1 MIQKEGN
8 LLFIKIHL
16 KLGDI
21 LIYQNKNDSIY
32 SLINK
37 ALVKK
42 DITYEEGEYAYI
54 YIEGQGFVGVNLG
67 NDGVS
72 NTKDDRNEFNSKYY
86 SDNNLELYL
95 RAKNP
100 SEERLEI
107 VNLQTLF
114 GKDYYVILRPSLCF
128 DFKEKINKNFL
139 KIKFKK

>member
-1 MIQKEGN
+1 M
-8 LLFIKIHL
+8 
-16 KLGDI
+16 
-21 LIYQNKNDSIY
+21 
-32 SLINK
+32 
-37 ALVKK
+37 VKK

-114 GKDYYVILRPSLCF
+114 GKDYYAILRPSLCF
-128 DFKEKINKNFL
+128 DFKEKINKNLL
-139 KIKFKK
+139 KIEFKN